1 MFYYYLTQYID
12 SFNFLNL
19 FNYLTFRAGGALFTA
34 FFISLFL
41 GPKFIKKL
49 KSVQKNGQ
57 LIAGAVFH
65 DYRDGQIEASIA
77 ASSPSWATRS
87 VLYSLFAYP
96 FNQCDANRLLV
107 TCDESNDK
115 AMKMNKQLGFTPEGI
130 LRQMYYPNDAIVWGM
145 LKDECKWITKKELKY
160 G

>member
-1 MFYYYLTQYID
+1 MISIVTNID
-12 SFNFLNL
+12 DYVKAWVAKRIGINGFGPS
-19 FNYLTFRAGGALFTA
+19 TA
-34 FFISLFL
+34 I
-41 GPKFIKKL
+41 G
-49 KSVQKNGQ
+49 VQKDGQ

-65 DYRDGQIEASIA
+65 DYRPKNGQIEASIA
-77 ASSPSWATRS
+77 SDSPRWATRS

-96 FNQCDANRLLV
+96 FIQCDANRLLV

-130 LRQMYYPNDAIVWGM
+130 LRQMYYPNDAIIFGM
-145 LKDECKWITKKELKY
+145 LKNECKWITKKEITN

>member
-1 MFYYYLTQYID
+1 MISIVTNID
-12 SFNFLNL
+12 D
-19 FNYLTFRAGGALFTA
+19 YVRAWVAKRIGINGFGLSTA
-34 FFISLFL
+34 I
-41 GPKFIKKL
+41 G
-49 KSVQKNGQ
+49 VQRDGQ

-65 DYRDGQIEASIA
+65 DYRPKNGQIEASIA
-77 ASSPSWATRS
+77 SDSPRWATRS

-96 FNQCDANRLLV
+96 FIQCDANRLLV

-130 LRQMYYPNDAIVWGM
+130 LRQMYYPNDAIIWGM
-145 LKDECKWITKKELKY
+145 LKDECKWIKKTKKELKY

>member
-1 MFYYYLTQYID
+1 MISIVTNID
-12 SFNFLNL
+12 DYVKAWVAKRIGINGFGPS
-19 FNYLTFRAGGALFTA
+19 TA
-34 FFISLFL
+34 I
-41 GPKFIKKL
+41 G
-49 KSVQKNGQ
+49 VQRDGQ

-65 DYRDGQIEASIA
+65 DYRPKNGQIEASIA
-77 ASSPSWATRS
+77 SDSPRWATRS

-96 FNQCDANRLLV
+96 FIQCDANRLLV

-130 LRQMYYPNDAIVWGM
+130 LRQMYYPNDAIIFGM
-145 LKDECKWITKKELKY
+145 LKDECKWIKKTKKELKY

>member
-1 MFYYYLTQYID
+1 MISIVTNID
-12 SFNFLNL
+12 DYVKAWVAKRIGINGFGPS
-19 FNYLTFRAGGALFTA
+19 TA
-34 FFISLFL
+34 I
-41 GPKFIKKL
+41 G
-49 KSVQKNGQ
+49 VQRDGQ

-65 DYRDGQIEASIA
+65 DYRPKNGQIEASIA
-77 ASSPSWATRS
+77 SDSPRWATRS

-96 FNQCDANRLLV
+96 FIQCDANRLLV

-130 LRQMYYPNDAIVWGM
+130 LRQMYYPNDAIIFGM
-145 LKDECKWITKKELKY
+145 LKDECKWLKKTKKELKY

>member
-1 MFYYYLTQYID
+1 MISIITNID
-12 SFNFLNL
+12 D
-19 FNYLTFRAGGALFTA
+19 YVRAWVAKRIGITGFGLSTA
-34 FFISLFL
+34 I
-41 GPKFIKKL
+41 G
-49 KSVQKNGQ
+49 VQQDGQ

-65 DYRDGQIEASIA
+65 DYRNEHRQIEASIA
-77 ASSPSWATRS
+77 SDSPRWATRS

-145 LKDECKWITKKELKY
+145 LKDECKWITKKETEHGKVKSISTTCT
-160 G
+160 